1 MRVLAQER
9 WVKGGVTTGFL
20 STRDGGPVR
29 LEAVVGTGAG
39 YSRRFVALLALFLLV
54 GLIATTPLFAATT
67 RVDATTSNTTFTLPN
82 PWLVSSP
89 GIDHFGGSVFYST
102 TTNGTATFAFEGTG
116 IAIVYAKWGN
126 RGIAAVS
133 VDGGPETMVDM
144 YAPGSGD
151 PATVQTQQ
159 VTQIASGLTNGPH
172 TVTIRVTGTR
182 NPSST
187 GNLVN
192 IDAYDVTTPD
202 PPVYSTPASST
213 WSILAGVVL
222 AGLAMALVVRRRT
235 A

>member
-1 MRVLAQER
+1 VGTSA
-9 WVKGGVTTGFL
+9 GFL
-20 STRDGGPVR
+20 
-29 LEAVVGTGAG
+29 
-39 YSRRFVALLALFLLV
+39 RRFVAILALALLV

-116 IAIVYAKWGN
+116 IAIVYAKWLN

-133 VDGGPETMVDM
+133 VDGGPETLVDM
-144 YAPGSGD
+144 YAPGIAGNL
-151 PATVQTQQ
+151 ATVQTQQ

-182 NPSST
+182 NPAST
-187 GNLVN
+187 DNLIN